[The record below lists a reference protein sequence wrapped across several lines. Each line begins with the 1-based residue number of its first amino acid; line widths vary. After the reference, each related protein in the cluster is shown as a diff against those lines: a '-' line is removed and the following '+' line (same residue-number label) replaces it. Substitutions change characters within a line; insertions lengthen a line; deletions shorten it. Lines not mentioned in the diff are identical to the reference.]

1 MKCILYVFFMI
12 VAVIPGFA
20 QSSSTESNST
30 VSESPL
36 QASEAQGPLSA
47 DKVVPFPTVLADDTA
62 VGPGDPEPSDYAP
75 DYRWQDSHEKERNI
89 SFAATAAALI
99 GAVYTGTR
107 AAEARSRAQEK
118 YKEYKGLW
126 YGTTDE
132 EFAQV
137 QSEYNDHRET
147 GNTYGVATAALGAL
161 ALVGLGFAIYWS
173 F

>member
-1 MKCILYVFFMI
+1 MKCILYVFFLL
-12 VAVIPGFA
+12 VAAIPGFA
-20 QSSSTESNST
+20 QNSGSESHNS
-30 VSESPL
+30 VSES
-36 QASEAQGPLSA
+36 QGPLSA
-47 DKVVPFPTVLADDTA
+47 DKVVPSPTILVDDTA
-62 VGPGDPEPSDYAP
+62 NSLGDPEPSDFAP
-75 DYRWQDSHEKERNI
+75 EYRWQDSHEKERNI

-118 YKEYKGLW
+118 YKEYQGLW
-126 YGTTDE
+126 YGTSDE

-137 QSEYNDHRET
+137 KSEYNEHRDT